1 MYAAID
7 VGGTKTLVAVFAENG
22 RLKEQIKF
30 PTPANYE
37 AFIDELANT
46 VAKLST
52 NDFKAA
58 GVAIPGRVDR
68 THGIGVAFGNLSW
81 KDVPVQRDVER
92 LVHAPV
98 LVENDANLAA
108 LSEARRVLKDYKK
121 VLYVTVSTGIGS
133 GFVTDGSLDPHFLD
147 AEVGHLLLEH
157 DGKLQ
162 RWQEFASG
170 KAIVAKFGKKAS
182 ELPADDNDAWYLV
195 ARNIAVGLIDL
206 IATLTPDAI
215 IIGGGVGSHY
225 DKFIGRLQ
233 EQLKIYDNP
242 LVVIPPILKAKRAE
256 EAVIY
261 GCFELVK
268 DRYGS
273 SGKPS

>member
-7 VGGTKTLVAVFAENG
+7 VGGTKTLIAVFSENG
-22 RLKEQIKF
+22 EIKEQSRF
-30 PTPANYE
+30 ETPKDYE
-37 AFIDELANT
+37 AFIAELAGN

-52 NDFKAA
+52 SNFKA
-58 GVAIPGRVDR
+58 GCVAIPGMVDR
-68 THGIGVAFGNLSW
+68 KHGVGLAFGNLPWTNVSIQADAE
-81 KDVPVQRDVER
+81 KI
-92 LVHAPV
+92 LHAPV

-108 LSEARRVLKDYKK
+108 LSEAREVKRYSK

-133 GFVTDGSLDPHFLD
+133 GFIIDGNLSPYFQD

-157 DGKLQ
+157 GGKLQ

-170 KAIVAKFGKKAS
+170 KAIVKRFGKKAS
-182 ELPADDNDAWYLV
+182 EIPQDDNDTWYAI

-215 IIGGGVGSHY
+215 VLGGGVGSHY
-225 DKFIGRLQ
+225 DKFIDRLN

-242 LVVIPPILKAKRAE
+242 LVTIPPILKAKRTE

-261 GCFELVK
+261 GCYEHTK
-268 DRYGS
+268 DHFGHRS
-273 SGKPS
+273 